1 MIKYLYPALSLDYPS
16 ETGRHATVKNMLP
29 DFRVR
34 QRDYLLEISRAL
46 TQELDLEKLLARIL
60 RIAIEMMAGQA
71 GLIALKEQDGWRV
84 ATAHGIAP
92 AFLSYLT
99 PLLAEEKVSE
109 LDVRE
114 LNRMLKGLTYT
125 VSKGLLNGVGLPLS
139 AHGQLIGVIFIFRNY
154 PDLFSSNDR
163 RLLQSFADQAAIA
176 VYNAQLYGQ
185 VTYEKQRLDALLDS
199 AADGILILNADHTIE
214 RVNASFEKMIGQ
226 TREDLAGKPHDKIIR
241 WARDPRGATLEEAE
255 RAGWPLTPNATLP
268 NATLYVEGDIERP
281 EPPPLPVGVT
291 YAPLLSE
298 EGKLRN
304 IIVTVRDIT
313 HFRAAE
319 EIKSTFISVV
329 SHELLTPVALIK
341 GYASTLRRDDA
352 KWDRATINDSLDV
365 IEEEADR
372 LSGMIDDLL
381 DASRLQAGG
390 LSLKRADVSLPVLTE
405 RLAKR
410 FRTQSKKH
418 TILTDFPE
426 ECPIIMADENR
437 LAQVLSNLISNAIK
451 YSPKGGEIHISG
463 QVRPEQ
469 VIVCVSDAG
478 PGIDARDLPHI
489 FDRFYRST
497 DAVKQTK
504 GAGLGL
510 YLARAIVEA
519 HGGRI
524 WVDPKPASGARICFS
539 LPR

>member
-1 MIKYLYPALSLDYPS
+1 
-16 ETGRHATVKNMLP
+16 MLP
-29 DFRVR
+29 DFRIR

-60 RIAIEMMAGQA
+60 GIAIEMMAGQA
-71 GLIALKEQDGWRV
+71 GLITLKEEDGWRV

-99 PLLAEEKVSE
+99 PLLAEEKVRE
-109 LDVRE
+109 LDVQE

-139 AHGQLIGVIFIFRNY
+139 AHGQFIGVIFIFRNY
-154 PDLFSSNDR
+154 PDLFSTNDR

-185 VTYEKQRLDALLDS
+185 VTYEKQRMDALLDS
-199 AADGILILNADHTIE
+199 AADGILILNADRTIE
-214 RVNASFEKMIGQ
+214 RVNASFEKMIRLN
-226 TREDLAGKPHDKIIR
+226 REDLTGKPHDEIIR
-241 WARDPRGATLEEAE
+241 WARDPQGTTLEDAE
-255 RAGWPLTPNATLP
+255 QGGWPLTP
-268 NATLYVEGDIERP
+268 NATLYVEGDIERD
-281 EPPPLPVGVT
+281 EPPTLPVGVT

-298 EGKLRN
+298 DGKLRN
-304 IIVTVRDIT
+304 ILASVRDIT
-313 HFRAAE
+313 HFRTAE
-319 EIKSTFISVV
+319 EIKSSFISIV
-329 SHELLTPVALIK
+329 SHELRTPVALIK
-341 GYASTLRRDDA
+341 GYASTLNRDDA
-352 KWDRATINDSLDV
+352 KWDRSTVNDSLAV

-372 LSGMIDDLL
+372 LSRMIDDLL

-390 LSLKRADVSLPVLTE
+390 LSLSRADVSLPVLTE
-405 RLAKR
+405 RQIER
-410 FRTQSKKH
+410 FLTQTDKH
-418 TILTDFPE
+418 TIVADFPE
-426 ECPIIMADENR
+426 DCPIILGDENR

-451 YSPKGGEIHISG
+451 YSPDGGEIRIGG

-469 VIVCVSDAG
+469 IIICVSDEG
-478 PGIDARDLPHI
+478 PGIDPRDLPHV

-497 DAVKQTK
+497 EAVKQTQ

-510 YLARAIVEA
+510 FLARAIIEA